1 LAINHPSNNR
11 YRHGKRYRRRSHASQ
26 IISDSA
32 FIGSRLPWW
41 GALLFGLVT
50 FLLFYFI
57 VPSWLESKIA
67 SGEGSV
73 IYPAIEALFG
83 RRMHLFEWLGI
94 VCGLIGLF
102 FCVRN
107 YLVIEQGSVRE
118 RGIVV
123 MLAKLLGRNID

>member
-1 LAINHPSNNR
+1 MGR
-11 YRHGKRYRRRSHASQ
+11 RYRRRSHASQ

-83 RRMHLFEWLGI
+83 WLGI

-107 YLVIEQGSVRE
+107 YLLIEQGNVRE
-118 RGIVV
+118 RGVV
-123 MLAKLLGRNID
+123 VILVKLLGRHID

>member
-1 LAINHPSNNR
+1 MGR
-11 YRHGKRYRRRSHASQ
+11 RYRRRSHAGQ

-50 FLLFYFI
+50 FVLLYFI
-57 VPSWLESKIA
+57 IPSWLEAKIA
-67 SGEGSV
+67 ADAGSR
-73 IYPAIEALFG
+73 IYPALEALFG
-83 RRMHLFEWLGI
+83 RRIHIFEWLGI

-107 YLVIEQGSVRE
+107 YLVIEKGSVRE

-123 MLAKLLGRNID
+123 MLAKLLGRHID

>member
-1 LAINHPSNNR
+1 MGR
-11 YRHGKRYRRRSHASQ
+11 RYRRRSHASQ

-41 GALLFGLVT
+41 GALLFGVIT

-57 VPSWLESKIA
+57 IPSWLEAKIA
-67 SGEGSV
+67 ADTGSR

-83 RRMHLFEWLGI
+83 RRIHLFEWLGI

-107 YLVIEQGSVRE
+107 YFVMGQANSKE
-118 RGIVV
+118 RGIVG
-123 MLAKLLGRNID
+123 MLTTLLGRHID

>member
-1 LAINHPSNNR
+1 MGR
-11 YRHGKRYRRRSHASQ
+11 RYRRRSHANQ
-26 IISDSA
+26 IISDSV

-50 FLLFYFI
+50 FVLFYFI
-57 VPSWLESKIA
+57 IPSWLEAKIA
-67 SGEGSV
+67 ADANSS
-73 IYPAIEALFG
+73 IYPALKALFG

-107 YLVIEQGSVRE
+107 YLVMGQANSKE
-118 RGIVV
+118 RGIVG
-123 MLAKLLGRNID
+123 MLTKLLGRRWD